1 MEKHGPPGSDGGS
14 VGLRNERSSHGN
26 QWERHYARF
35 LDSQRFVTLRLS
47 PGQTTTAT
55 TTTAATRAI
64 FILTYD
70 ATILGRSCRLFLLC
84 IKPGANTGRST
95 TGSESKQE
103 VQDRRK
109 RSLLMTSISFRL
121 MIYLDY
127 ASLLP
132 NFNVATL
139 IHFSLRNRSLCI
151 PGIYQ
156 PPAEK
161 IISSQTTNKWL
172 VCTGDGNVL
181 HFWKKK
187 TDKQQ
192 LPRKKMFIKKYI
204 LLLKINNNNKTD

>member
-1 MEKHGPPGSDGGS
+1 METHGPPGSDGGS
-14 VGLRNERSSHGN
+14 VGLRNERSSRGN

-47 PGQTTTAT
+47 PGQTTTTAT

-64 FILTYD
+64 FILTYN
-70 ATILGRSCRLFLLC
+70 ATILGRSCRVFLLC
-84 IKPGANTGRST
+84 IKPEANTGRST

-127 ASLLP
+127 TSLLP

-172 VCTGDGNVL
+172 VCTGDRNVL
-181 HFWKKK
+181 HFWKK
-187 TDKQQ
+187 TQT
-192 LPRKKMFIKKYI
+192 
-204 LLLKINNNNKTD
+204 NNNFQVKKCSLRNIFYFLK

>member
-1 MEKHGPPGSDGGS
+1 MEKHSPPGSDGGS
-14 VGLRNERSSHGN
+14 VGLRNERSSRGN

-84 IKPGANTGRST
+84 INPDRRPGANTGRST

-172 VCTGDGNVL
+172 VCTGDRNVL
-181 HFWKKK
+181 HFWKK
-187 TDKQQ
+187 TQT
-192 LPRKKMFIKKYI
+192 
-204 LLLKINNNNKTD
+204 NNNFQEKKCSLRNIFYFLK

>member
-14 VGLRNERSSHGN
+14 VGLRNERSSRGN

-47 PGQTTTAT
+47 PGQTTTTAT

-84 IKPGANTGRST
+84 INPDRRPGANTGRST

-161 IISSQTTNKWL
+161 IISSQTTNKWM

-187 TDKQQ
+187 NRQT
-192 LPRKKMFIKKYI
+192 
-204 LLLKINNNNKTD
+204 NNNFQEKKCSLRNIFYFLK